1 MDGRETSQAIE
12 RKAAQWVAR
21 MDRGPLDGRQ
31 QEELQRWLS
40 GDARRRGAFI
50 RAQALW
56 HRPDVIANATLPP
69 ELRRQEP
76 ARGPASPRGIHRPH
90 RAPRRAAPAV
100 RRGLAALAASILL
113 FVLVVASM
121 PMPVAY
127 ATAKGEMRRVP
138 LADGSTLTLNTESRV
153 DVYEEERRLRV
164 RVRSGEVF
172 VEASGSGEP
181 LLVEIEGLRL
191 RAGAAAFVVR
201 KLDGQ
206 PAQVVVQDGEV
217 GLPAPEGAVK
227 ALAAHQ
233 RGSWKTASGRIE
245 VASLSADQMQREL
258 AWREGKLAFH
268 GERLAEAAEAFARY
282 SDVRIVIPDPR
293 LANASITGLFAANNP
308 AGFSRAVADVFGADV
323 RQETSREIVIVP
335 ED

>member
-1 MDGRETSQAIE
+1 MEGRETSQAIE

-21 MDRGPLDGRQ
+21 MDRGPLDA
-31 QEELQRWLS
+31 QEQGELQHWLG

-50 RAQALW
+50 RARALW
-56 HRPDVIANATLPP
+56 HRPDVIARVAEPSVLHPLEEVP
-69 ELRRQEP
+69 AP
-76 ARGPASPRGIHRPH
+76 ARPCGNRSD
-90 RAPRRAAPAV
+90 RAPRRTGPAL
-100 RRGLAALAASILL
+100 RRGVAALAASIML

-138 LADGSTLTLNTESRV
+138 LIDGSTLTLNTESRV
-153 DVYEEERRLRV
+153 DVYEEDRRLRV
-164 RVRSGEVF
+164 RIRRGEVF

-181 LLVEIEGLRL
+181 LLVEVDGVQL
-191 RAGAAAFVVR
+191 RAGVAAFVVR
-201 KLDGQ
+201 KLDNQ

-217 GLPAPEGAVK
+217 GLPAPDGSVK
-227 ALAAHQ
+227 SLAAHQ
-233 RGSWKTASGRIE
+233 RGSWKSVAGRVE
-245 VASLSADQMQREL
+245 VASLSADQMHREL

-293 LANASITGLFAANNP
+293 LANASVTGLFAANNP
-308 AGFSRAVADVFGADV
+308 AGFSRAVADVFGAEV